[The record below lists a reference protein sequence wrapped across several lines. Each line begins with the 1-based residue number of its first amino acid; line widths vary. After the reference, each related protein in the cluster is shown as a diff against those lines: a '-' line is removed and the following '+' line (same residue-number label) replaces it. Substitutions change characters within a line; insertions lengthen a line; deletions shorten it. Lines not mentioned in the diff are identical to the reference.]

1 MDLGRGKM
9 SGYRYEVFLLSSS
22 PLLRLYHFISKT
34 LRTVKWDDFRILL
47 PVSWPIHSFT
57 SLKIQCWQH
66 HSLIFLT
73 LDKTEMRSNWLRAR
87 FPRRNR
93 ETGRCENFNC
103 ARRFCISKFFS
114 LALATYDTRLE
125 SSRSWFESIPSRIR
139 FRIWSVAL
147 FDGLPVIYL
156 SLQWSSR
163 KTLLSVK
170 VWLLHFT

>member
-73 LDKTEMRSNWLRAR
+73 LDETEMRSNWLRAR

-114 LALATYDTRLE
+114 LALSQLTA
-125 SSRSWFESIPSRIR
+125 WKFEIVIRIYPIANTIPNLKCCPLWR
-139 FRIWSVAL
+139 FAGNLCI
-147 FDGLPVIYL
+147 
-156 SLQWSSR
+156 
-163 KTLLSVK
+163 
-170 VWLLHFT
+170 FTVELT